1 MQRVLGMDVIDESC
15 VLTLF
20 LKHNR
25 HMVLIALIWMVG
37 SLEQTAKLTPQRF
50 PSLTMTTAKGQKTG

>member
-1 MQRVLGMDVIDESC
+1 MDVIDVSC

-20 LKHNR
+20 LKHNT
-25 HMVLIALIWMVG
+25 HMVLIALIWMVS
-37 SLEQTAKLTPQRF
+37 SLERAAKLTPQRF